1 MKFLKK
7 IIELSIMLLH
17 EQAFQLIGEGIVLL
31 VFLIVVILIV
41 GLILG
46 IILVRRNKLLFP
58 SLIIFIVNV
67 FYSPLKSF
75 ANLFGL
81 DDAFVDNMGIE
92 VRNKVNK
99 AKFEKIPPED
109 KIIVLPHCLR
119 SAHCEASL
127 KETGVQCTYCGKC
140 AIGIIKEKAEPMGY
154 RVFIV
159 PGSSFVKKI
168 VQQNRFKSVVGVAC
182 HVDLNQTM
190 MALSDFY
197 PQGVLLSNSGC
208 FQTKVDIKKVLETIG
223 YYDFMEEQKR
233 MEDAKPISIDIID
246 DDLDVKPSK

>member
-1 MKFLKK
+1 
-7 IIELSIMLLH
+7 MLLH
-17 EQAFQLIGEGIVLL
+17 EQAFQIIGEGL
-31 VFLIVVILIV
+31 VFLIFLLVIILIV

-58 SLIIFIVNV
+58 SVIIFIVNV

-75 ANLFGL
+75 ANLLGL
-81 DDAFVDNMGIE
+81 DDSLVDNIGIE

-99 AKFEKIPPED
+99 SQFDKIPPEE

-127 KETGVQCTYCGKC
+127 KETGIKCTYCGKC

-168 VQQNRFKSVVGVAC
+168 IQQNKFKSVVGVAC

-190 MALSDFY
+190 MALSDFA
-197 PQGVLLSNSGC
+197 PQGVLLSSSGC
-208 FQTKVDIKKVLETIG
+208 FETKVDVSNVLETIG
-223 YYDFMEEQKR
+223 YYEFRENEKNNSKTSSDMN
-233 MEDAKPISIDIID
+233 DN
-246 DDLDVKPSK
+246 DLLIEPSK

>member
-1 MKFLKK
+1 
-7 IIELSIMLLH
+7 MLLH
-17 EQAFQLIGEGIVLL
+17 EQAFQLIGEVVILL
-31 VFLIVVILIV
+31 ICLLVVILII

-46 IILVRRNKLLFP
+46 IVLVRRNKLLFP

-67 FYSPLKSF
+67 FYSPLKSLV
-75 ANLFGL
+75 NLLGL
-81 DDAFVDNMGIE
+81 DDALVDNIGIE

-99 AKFEKIPPED
+99 HRFEMIPPEE

-127 KETGVQCTYCGKC
+127 KETGIKCTYCGKC

-168 VQQNRFKSVVGVAC
+168 VQQNRFKAVVGVAC

-190 MALSDFY
+190 MVLEDFA
-197 PQGVLLSNSGC
+197 PQGVLLSTSGC
-208 FQTKVDIKKVLETIG
+208 FETKVDISKVLETIG
-223 YYDFMEEQKR
+223 YYEYRKEQKGKKDT
-233 MEDAKPISIDIID
+233 ESINIETID
-246 DDLDVKPSK
+246 DDLDIKPSK

>member
-1 MKFLKK
+1 
-7 IIELSIMLLH
+7 MLLH
-17 EQAFQLIGEGIVLL
+17 EQAFQIIGEGL
-31 VFLIVVILIV
+31 VFLIFLLVIILIV

-58 SLIIFIVNV
+58 SVIIFIVNV

-75 ANLFGL
+75 ANLLGL
-81 DDAFVDNMGIE
+81 DDSLVDNIGIE

-99 AKFEKIPPED
+99 SQFDKIPPEE

-127 KETGVQCTYCGKC
+127 KETGIKCTYCGKC

-168 VQQNRFKSVVGVAC
+168 IQQNKFKSVVGVAC

-190 MALSDFY
+190 MALSDFA
-197 PQGVLLSNSGC
+197 PQGVLLSSSGC
-208 FQTKVDIKKVLETIG
+208 FETKVDVSNVLETIG
-223 YYDFMEEQKR
+223 YYEFRENQKNN
-233 MEDAKPISIDIID
+233 AKISSDMKD
-246 DDLDVKPSK
+246 NDLLIEPSK

>member
-1 MKFLKK
+1 
-7 IIELSIMLLH
+7 MLLH
-17 EQAFQLIGEGIVLL
+17 EHAFQLIGEGLVLL
-31 VFLIVVILIV
+31 IFLIVLMLIV

-46 IILVRRNKLLFP
+46 IILVRNNRLLFP

-75 ANLFGL
+75 ANLLGF
-81 DDAFVDNMGIE
+81 DDALVDNIGIE

-99 AKFEKIPPED
+99 AKFDKIPPEE

-127 KETGVQCTYCGKC
+127 KETGIKCTYCGKC
-140 AIGIIKEKAEPMGY
+140 AIGTIKEKAEPMGY
-154 RVFIV
+154 RIFIV

-190 MALSDFY
+190 MALSDFS
-197 PQGVLLSNSGC
+197 PQGVLLSSSGC
-208 FQTKVDIKKVLETIG
+208 FETKVDVSKVLETIG
-223 YYDFMEEQKR
+223 YNEFRQREKKEE
-233 MEDAKPISIDIID
+233 PNSSIDKTMDDVIIE
-246 DDLDVKPSK
+246 PSK

>member
-1 MKFLKK
+1 
-7 IIELSIMLLH
+7 MLLH
-17 EQAFQLIGEGIVLL
+17 EQAFQLIGEGL
-31 VFLIVVILIV
+31 VFLIFLLVLILIV

-58 SLIIFIVNV
+58 SVIIFIVNV

-75 ANLFGL
+75 ANLLGL
-81 DDAFVDNMGIE
+81 DDSLVDNIGIE

-99 AKFEKIPPED
+99 SQFDKIPPEE
-109 KIIVLPHCLR
+109 KIIVLPPCLR

-127 KETGVQCTYCGKC
+127 KETGIKCTYCGKC

-168 VQQNRFKSVVGVAC
+168 IQQNKFKSVVGVAC

-190 MALSDFY
+190 MALSDFA
-197 PQGVLLSNSGC
+197 PQGVLLSSSGC
-208 FQTKVDIKKVLETIG
+208 FETKVDVSNVLETIG
-223 YYDFMEEQKR
+223 YYEFRENQKNN
-233 MEDAKPISIDIID
+233 AKISSDMKD
-246 DDLDVKPSK
+246 NDLLIEPSK

>member
-1 MKFLKK
+1 
-7 IIELSIMLLH
+7 MLLH
-17 EQAFQLIGEGIVLL
+17 EQAFQLIGEGL
-31 VFLIVVILIV
+31 VFLIFLLVIILIV

-58 SLIIFIVNV
+58 SVIIFIVNV

-75 ANLFGL
+75 ANLLGL
-81 DDAFVDNMGIE
+81 DDSLVDNIGIE

-99 AKFEKIPPED
+99 SQFDNIPPEE

-127 KETGVQCTYCGKC
+127 KETGIKCTYCGKC

-168 VQQNRFKSVVGVAC
+168 IQQNKFKSVVGVAC

-190 MALSDFY
+190 MALSDFA
-197 PQGVLLSNSGC
+197 PQGVLLSSSGC
-208 FQTKVDIKKVLETIG
+208 FETKVDVSNVLETIG
-223 YYDFMEEQKR
+223 YYEFRENEKNNSKTSSDMN
-233 MEDAKPISIDIID
+233 DN
-246 DDLDVKPSK
+246 DLLIEPSK

>member
-1 MKFLKK
+1 
-7 IIELSIMLLH
+7 MLLH
-17 EQAFQLIGEGIVLL
+17 EQAFQLIGEGVVLL
-31 VFLIVVILIV
+31 IFLIVLILIV

-46 IILVRRNKLLFP
+46 IILVRRNKLVMP
-58 SLIIFIVNV
+58 SVIIFIVNV

-75 ANLFGL
+75 ANLLGL
-81 DDAFVDNMGIE
+81 DDSLVDNIGIE

-119 SAHCEASL
+119 SAQCEASL
-127 KETGVQCTYCGKC
+127 KETGVQCTYCAKC
-140 AIGIIKEKAEPMGY
+140 AIGVIKEKAEPMGY

-168 VQQNRFKSVVGVAC
+168 IQQNKFKSVVGVAC

-190 MALSDFY
+190 MALSDFA
-197 PQGVLLSNSGC
+197 PQGVLLSTSGC
-208 FQTKVDIKKVLETIG
+208 FETKVDISKVLETIG
-223 YYDFMEEQKR
+223 YYDNKKEK
-233 MEDAKPISIDIID
+233 ED
-246 DDLDVKPSK
+246 V

>member
-1 MKFLKK
+1 
-7 IIELSIMLLH
+7 MLLH
-17 EQAFQLIGEGIVLL
+17 EHAFQLIGEGLVLL
-31 VFLIVVILIV
+31 IFLIVLMLIV

-46 IILVRRNKLLFP
+46 IILVRNNRLLFP

-75 ANLFGL
+75 ANLLGF
-81 DDAFVDNMGIE
+81 DDALVDNIGIE

-99 AKFEKIPPED
+99 AKFDKIPPEE

-127 KETGVQCTYCGKC
+127 KETGIKCTYCGKC
-140 AIGIIKEKAEPMGY
+140 AIGTIKEKAEPMGY
-154 RVFIV
+154 RIFIV

-190 MALSDFY
+190 MALSDFS
-197 PQGVLLSNSGC
+197 PQGVLLSSSGC
-208 FQTKVDIKKVLETIG
+208 FETKVDVSKVLETIG
-223 YYDFMEEQKR
+223 YNEFRQTEKKEE
-233 MEDAKPISIDIID
+233 PNSSIDKTMDDVIIE
-246 DDLDVKPSK
+246 PSK

>member
-1 MKFLKK
+1 
-7 IIELSIMLLH
+7 MLLH
-17 EQAFQLIGEGIVLL
+17 EQAFQLIGEGL
-31 VFLIVVILIV
+31 VFLIFLLVIILIV

-58 SLIIFIVNV
+58 SVIIFIVNV

-75 ANLFGL
+75 ANLLGL
-81 DDAFVDNMGIE
+81 DDSLVDNIGIE

-99 AKFEKIPPED
+99 SQFDKIPPEE

-127 KETGVQCTYCGKC
+127 KETGIKCTYCGKC
-140 AIGIIKEKAEPMGY
+140 AIGIIKEKAESMGY

-168 VQQNRFKSVVGVAC
+168 IQQNKFKSVVGVAC

-190 MALSDFY
+190 MALSDFA
-197 PQGVLLSNSGC
+197 PQGVLLSSSGC
-208 FQTKVDIKKVLETIG
+208 FETKVDVSNVLETIG
-223 YYDFMEEQKR
+223 YYEFRENQKNN
-233 MEDAKPISIDIID
+233 AKISSDMKD
-246 DDLDVKPSK
+246 NDLLIEPSK

>member
-1 MKFLKK
+1 
-7 IIELSIMLLH
+7 MLLH
-17 EQAFQLIGEGIVLL
+17 EQAFQLIGEGL
-31 VFLIVVILIV
+31 VFLIFLLVIILIV

-58 SLIIFIVNV
+58 SVIIFIVNV

-75 ANLFGL
+75 ANLLGL
-81 DDAFVDNMGIE
+81 DDSLVDNIGIE

-99 AKFEKIPPED
+99 SQFDKIPPEE
-109 KIIVLPHCLR
+109 KITVLPHCLR

-127 KETGVQCTYCGKC
+127 KETGIKCTYCGKC

-168 VQQNRFKSVVGVAC
+168 IQQNKFKSVVGVAC

-190 MALSDFY
+190 MALSDFA
-197 PQGVLLSNSGC
+197 PQGVLLSSSGC
-208 FQTKVDIKKVLETIG
+208 FETKVDVSNVLETIG
-223 YYDFMEEQKR
+223 YYEFRENQKNN
-233 MEDAKPISIDIID
+233 AKISSDMKD
-246 DDLDVKPSK
+246 NDLLIEPSK